1 MLLEKMGTEAIE
13 LGLSGEVSVTGV
25 EENTMIASLC
35 DLLEKIWSHGLTNKQ
50 GKSALWSHLQSYL
63 DTHECN
69 AKPKT
74 TETHFGT
81 PGNFIPR
88 FYCYYVLRLR
98 KKRPL
103 LIYDRFKFNMQT
115 LSGCLDCDEEKNG
128 LYVNFSLK
136 ETRVF
141 GFGIFCSRFYRIA
154 FDGADE
160 QIFAFDFYRY

>member
-63 DTHECN
+63 DTHECS
-69 AKPKT
+69 ATSKT

-81 PGNFIPR
+81 PGTFHFLFLSFLVFKLKCPFCNICKFEFIM
-88 FYCYYVLRLR
+88 R
-98 KKRPL
+98 K
-103 LIYDRFKFNMQT
+103 T
-115 LSGCLDCDEEKNG
+115 SGCLDCDEEKDG
-128 LYVNFSLK
+128 LYVNLLYSANAIYYVLVGHRLF
-136 ETRVF
+136 
-141 GFGIFCSRFYRIA
+141 
-154 FDGADE
+154 
-160 QIFAFDFYRY
+160 

>member
-69 AKPKT
+69 ATPKT
-74 TETHFGT
+74 TEAHFGT
-81 PGNFIPR
+81 PGTCHYFSLPFCRMRSVWIDKSTFIK
-88 FYCYYVLRLR
+88 YL
-98 KKRPL
+98 
-103 LIYDRFKFNMQT
+103 QT
-115 LSGCLDCDEEKNG
+115 LLHAKPQRLLG
-128 LYVNFSLK
+128 L
-136 ETRVF
+136 
-141 GFGIFCSRFYRIA
+141 
-154 FDGADE
+154 
-160 QIFAFDFYRY
+160 

>member
-69 AKPKT
+69 ATPKT

-81 PGNFIPR
+81 PGIF
-88 FYCYYVLRLR
+88 FLYFLH
-98 KKRPL
+98 
-103 LIYDRFKFNMQT
+103 LIVRRDAKF
-115 LSGCLDCDEEKNG
+115 S
-128 LYVNFSLK
+128 
-136 ETRVF
+136 
-141 GFGIFCSRFYRIA
+141 
-154 FDGADE
+154 
-160 QIFAFDFYRY
+160 